1 MHKVSLSANFE
12 QNLAAIARYLHAVE
26 LEGDKLDAAALNTV
40 ALNTPAFNVVKET
53 PAYLQLLQLLC
64 TSVIVN
70 LSQYPEIGR
79 KYLER
84 QPQSVEAIALLTH
97 IEKLCPP
104 DEVREYLLNDYLV
117 LYINRSNT
125 TYLLAIRH
133 QRQLAFEYTQNTI

>member
-12 QNLAAIARYLHAVE
+12 QNLADIAQYLHAAE
-26 LEGDKLDAAALNTV
+26 LNATELNAAELNIV
-40 ALNTPAFNVVKET
+40 AKT
-53 PAYLQLLQLLC
+53 PAYLQLLETLC
-64 TSVIVN
+64 TSVITN
-70 LSQYPEIGR
+70 LSQFPEIGR

-84 QPQSVEAIALLTH
+84 QPQSVEAIALLTQ
-97 IEKLCPP
+97 IEKLCPT

-133 QRQLAFEYTQNTI
+133 QQQLAFEYTQNTI

>member
-1 MHKVSLSANFE
+1 MNAVSLSANFE
-12 QNLAAIARYLHAVE
+12 QNLADIAQYLHAEE
-26 LEGDKLDAAALNTV
+26 LNGVKLNAATLNAAELNTV
-40 ALNTPAFNVVKET
+40 AKI
-53 PAYLQLLQLLC
+53 PAYLQLLETLC

-70 LSQYPEIGR
+70 LSQFPEIGR

-84 QPQSVEAIALLTH
+84 QPQSVEAVALLTQ